1 MRRQSGCLALGITL
15 SKNMSCC
22 GKGCLKE
29 TGYYQKKISMESAAF
44 HYAGD
49 HSDLRN
55 CQYKQKC
62 SGRKEYDRR
71 FQSLY
76 GFDSAA
82 DGNAPWSGSA
92 VMNVY
97 ENNHESRILHEL

>member
-22 GKGCLKE
+22 GKGCLKRNGILSE
-29 TGYYQKKISMESAAF
+29 KISMESAAF

-55 CQYKQKC
+55 CQRKQKC

-71 FQSLY
+71 FQPLS
-76 GFDSAA
+76 GIDSAI
-82 DGNAPWSGSA
+82 DRGAPWSGFSGD
-92 VMNVY
+92 
-97 ENNHESRILHEL
+97 ECI